1 MAQATTFDA
10 KSVTVTVGGVFL
22 TGFAESMVE
31 IEKDE
36 DNYEVKVGAQG
47 DTVRTKVN
55 NPLGTISVTLL
66 QTSPQVAYLDKLA
79 NTGELVP
86 VSVINAGP
94 PKETVTVSEAFIKKP
109 ASRSYGS
116 EPEDR
121 EYEFQCMDM
130 LFN

>member
-1 MAQATTFDA
+1 MAQTTTFDA
-10 KSVTVTVGGVFL
+10 KSVTVTVDGVYL
-22 TGFAESMVE
+22 TGFSESMVE

-55 NPLGTISVTLL
+55 NPLGTITVTLL

-79 NTGELVP
+79 NTGQLVP
-86 VSVINAGP
+86 ISVINAGP
-94 PKETVTVSEAFIKKP
+94 PKESVTVTEAFIKKP

-116 EPEDR
+116 EAEDR
-121 EYEFQCMDM
+121 EYEFQCLDM
-130 LFN
+130 RFD